1 MELRLLI
8 LFISKPVL
16 FASCFAPEKG
26 VAERFFTHKR

>member
-16 FASCFAPEKG
+16 YASCFVPEKG
-26 VAERFFTHKR
+26 IAKRLFTHKR